1 MSEPT
6 SQPPGPQPGEPEHT
20 WGAPQTAPPATW
32 STKRSLAAAGIAVV
46 IAAAGGGIVY
56 AATHSSGNSGHGPGG
71 GPGMSWGGGHN
82 SAGPGGMN
90 ASGQSLHGQ
99 FVISDGNGGYTTEI
113 TQTGTVTAVSD
124 TSITAKSADDF
135 SQTYTISDST
145 QRSEVKVG
153 DTVRI
158 QGTEANGTAT
168 ATAITSGAESGQMAD
183 GRGGRMGRPGGMFPG
198 SGPGQDGSAP
208 GQSGTGPGQSGNAAG
223 QNAGPGMAPPMDGAP
238 NQSGS

>member
-6 SQPPGPQPGEPEHT
+6 SPPPVPRPQSAAEPDQT

-32 STKRSLAAAGIAVV
+32 STKRSLAAVGIAVV

-56 AATHSSGNSGHGPGG
+56 AATHSSGNGNGHGPGG

-90 ASGQSLHGQ
+90 SAGPGGMDSAGPSLHGQ
-99 FVISDGNGGYTTEI
+99 FVISDGNGGYTTEL

-135 SQTYTISDST
+135 SQTYTLADST
-145 QRSEVKVG
+145 RKSAVKVG

-158 QGTEANGTAT
+158 QATQANGTAT
-168 ATAITSGAESGQMAD
+168 ATTVTSGTESGPMAD
-183 GRGGRMGRPGGMFPG
+183 GGAGRMSRPGAMIPG
-198 SGPGQDGSAP
+198 GPGQN
-208 GQSGTGPGQSGNAAG
+208 GNAPG
-223 QNAGPGMAPPMDGAP
+223 QNAGPGMAPPVDGAAP
-238 NQSGS
+238 NQPGN

>member
-1 MSEPT
+1 MSEST
-6 SQPPGPQPGEPEHT
+6 SPPPAPNPQPGPQSAAEPEQT
-20 WGAPQTAPPATW
+20 WGAPRTAPPTTW

-56 AATHSSGNSGHGPGG
+56 AATHSSGSSSGHGPGG

-82 SAGPGGMN
+82 AAGPGGMDT
-90 ASGQSLHGQ
+90 ADPSLHGQ

-124 TSITAKSADDF
+124 TSITAKSADNF
-135 SQTYTISDST
+135 SQTYTISGST
-145 QRSEVKVG
+145 QHSEVKVG

-168 ATAITSGAESGQMAD
+168 ATAITSGAESGQMGD
-183 GRGGRMGRPGGMFPG
+183 GRAGRMGRPGGVAAG
-198 SGPGQDGSAP
+198 NAP
-208 GQSGTGPGQSGNAAG
+208 GQNGTGPG

-238 NQSGS
+238 DQPNG